1 MAPEA
6 VKVTLDPLVIDA
18 EDGVTEMLGKAVTVT
33 IAEELFTAEQEPNKI
48 TAR

>member
-6 VKVTLDPLVIDA
+6 VNVTLDPLVIEA
-18 EDGVTEMLGKAVTVT
+18 EDGDIEMLGNAVTVT
-33 IAEELFTAEQEPNKI
+33 LAEELFAAVQEPNVI